1 LELLKFVGNTT
12 WCISN
17 KIWWNSA
24 E

>member
-12 WCISN
+12 WSISN